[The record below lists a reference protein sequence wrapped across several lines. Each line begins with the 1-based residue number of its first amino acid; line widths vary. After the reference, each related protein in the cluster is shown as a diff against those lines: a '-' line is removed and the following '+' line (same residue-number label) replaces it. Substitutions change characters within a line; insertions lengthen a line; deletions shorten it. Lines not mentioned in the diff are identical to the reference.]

1 MNGDDFVIYEE
12 DMEAI
17 QEELG
22 HYLRES
28 EATCALLVH
37 KSGQLVARRGFTQR
51 LDTTSLA
58 ALAAGAFA
66 STKEIAR
73 LIGEPEFSVL
83 FHEGR
88 HEHIHVS
95 LAGEHAIMVTLFDD
109 RTTIGMIRLFA
120 AETTPRLDAI
130 FHRASQRQ
138 VSGSDAVSGLGEED
152 VFGSGSG
159 EADAVTGRRPRLANR
174 HRPRRHG
181 VGSKWL

>member
-1 MNGDDFVIYEE
+1 MNGDDFVLYEE

-22 HYLRES
+22 QFLRES

-37 KSGQLVARRGFTQR
+37 KSGQLVAKRGFTQR

-83 FHEGR
+83 FHEGK

-120 AETTPRLDAI
+120 AETAPRLDAT
-130 FHRASQRQ
+130 FRRAAQRQ
-138 VSGSDAVSGLGEED
+138 VAGADAVAGLGDRD
-152 VFGSGSG
+152 VFGSSANR
-159 EADAVTGRRPRLANR
+159 ADGVPRQQPRLAN
-174 HRPRRHG
+174 
-181 VGSKWL
+181 